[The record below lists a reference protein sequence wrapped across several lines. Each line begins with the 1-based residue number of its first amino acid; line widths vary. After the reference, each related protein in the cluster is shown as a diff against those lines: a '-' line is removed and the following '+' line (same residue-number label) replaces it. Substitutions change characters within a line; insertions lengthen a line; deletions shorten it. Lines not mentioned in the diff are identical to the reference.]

1 MTEAGRSQEVRIR
14 RILVALDPS
23 LHSRAALE
31 SAAELAARL
40 RAELSALFVE
50 DINLMRLAALP
61 FAREMFFGSLAGR
74 RLDLASMEHSLRG
87 QAGRLRRLLEVAAE
101 AHHVQWAFEVV
112 RGNVTAEL
120 LARSSG
126 YDLLILGR
134 LGSTPGRLGE
144 MGSTA
149 RAVIARSSCA
159 VLLLEHGHVVERPVA
174 VLYDGT
180 EPARRALAMA
190 AQLAERDEHNLVVLI
205 PPLEPERARAVERQ
219 AVDLLGERGIHPRVR
234 RLRAD
239 SARALAE
246 AFHAEAGRV
255 LVLGAGE
262 GAADRRRMEVLNMA
276 DFPVVVVRARGEE
289 PAKPAR
295 H

>member
-1 MTEAGRSQEVRIR
+1 MTEEEPRQEVQIR

-61 FAREMFFGSLAGR
+61 FAREMFFGSVTGR

-87 QAGRLRRLLEVAAE
+87 QAGRLRRLLEAVAGARR
-101 AHHVQWAFEVV
+101 VQWAFEVA

-120 LARSSG
+120 VARSSG

-134 LGSTPGRLGE
+134 LGSTPGRPRE
-144 MGSTA
+144 IGSTA
-149 RAVIARSSCA
+149 RALIARSSCA

-180 EPARRALAMA
+180 EPGRRALAMA

-205 PPLEPERARAVERQ
+205 PPLDPERARAVEQQ
-219 AVDLLGERGIHPRVR
+219 AMDLLGARGIHPRVR

-239 SARALAE
+239 SAHALVE
-246 AFHAEAGRV
+246 ALHAEVGRV

-262 GAADRRRMEVLNMA
+262 GAAGRRRMEVLSTA
-276 DFPVVVVRARGEE
+276 DFPVVVVRAPGEE
-289 PAKPAR
+289 AAKRAR